1 MLFWYNVALHKKS
14 LIFFNTVFYEIT
26 HNKDIVMEKI
36 LDIVEAIAHEKGLK
50 SEKVTEAIK
59 TAFIQTAKRVI
70 NQKFAFEAVINNQTK
85 AVDLIQIITVV
96 ADNDERLQDE
106 NLAPA
111 YISITEAREY
121 DDQVEID
128 DQLQIPHDLEEYGR
142 TAASQ
147 LHREIEFHIQ
157 RLVEDEIFNKY
168 KSKIGTLVTGRVT
181 RVDPQNAT
189 YIEIDEIRAVLP
201 MKNRIKGEVFK
212 VGDHLKA
219 VVRRVDMNKENGI
232 QIELSRTSPKFLE
245 ELLALEVPE
254 IADGTVIV
262 ERSAR
267 IPGERAKI
275 ALFSTHPQVDAVG
288 ATVGVKGVRIN
299 AVSQELIGE
308 NIDCIEYTTIPELF
322 ISRIM
327 SPAIISAVEI
337 IKDENGEAQKAII
350 TLPSDQKSKAI
361 GKSGIN
367 IRLASMLSGL
377 NIELVES
384 DSKNSQNSEIQE
396 PKEQKDGVDAL
407 KALFS

>member
-1 MLFWYNVALHKKS
+1 
-14 LIFFNTVFYEIT
+14 
-26 HNKDIVMEKI
+26 MEKI
-36 LDIVEAIAHEKGLK
+36 LDIVEAIANEKGLK
-50 SEKVTEAIK
+50 SEKVKEALK

-70 NQKFAFEAVINNQTK
+70 NSKFAFEAVINNQTK
-85 AVDLIQIITVV
+85 TLDIIQTITVV
-96 ADNDERLQDE
+96 SDNDERLKDE
-106 NLAPA
+106 EIAPA

-121 DDQVEID
+121 DDQVELD

-147 LHREIEFHIQ
+147 LHREIEYHIQ
-157 RLVEDEIFNKY
+157 RVIEDEIFNKY
-168 KSKIGTLVTGRVT
+168 KAKIGSLVNGRVT
-181 RVDPQNAT
+181 RVDNQNST

-201 MKNRIKGEVFK
+201 MKSRIKGEVFK

-322 ISRIM
+322 ISRVM
-327 SPAIISAVEI
+327 SPAIISTVEI
-337 IKDENGEAQKAII
+337 VKDENGEAQKAII
-350 TLPSDQKSKAI
+350 TLPADQKSKAI
-361 GKSGIN
+361 GKNGIN

-377 NIELVES
+377 NIELIES
-384 DSKNSQNSEIQE
+384 DAKASQMNDMQE
-396 PKEQKDGVDAL
+396 PKEQKEGVDAL
-407 KALFS
+407 QALFS

>member
-1 MLFWYNVALHKKS
+1 
-14 LIFFNTVFYEIT
+14 
-26 HNKDIVMEKI
+26 MEKI

-50 SEKVTEAIK
+50 PEKVKEALK

-70 NQKFAFEAVINNQTK
+70 NSKFAFEAVINSQTK
-85 AVDLIQIITVV
+85 TLDVIQTITVV
-96 ADNDERLQDE
+96 ADDDERLKDE
-106 NLAPA
+106 ETAPA

-121 DDQVEID
+121 DDQVELD

-142 TAASQ
+142 TAASS
-147 LHREIEFHIQ
+147 LHREIEYHIQ
-157 RLVEDEIFNKY
+157 RLIEDEIFNKY
-168 KSKIGTLVTGRVT
+168 KAKIGTLVTGRVT
-181 RVDPQNAT
+181 RVDNNNAT
-189 YIEIDEIRAVLP
+189 YIDVDEVRAVLP
-201 MKNRIKGEVFK
+201 MKSRIKGEVFK

-219 VVRRVDMNKENGI
+219 VVRRVNMDKENGI

-254 IADGTVIV
+254 IADGTVII
-262 ERSAR
+262 EKSAR

-275 ALFSTHPQVDAVG
+275 ALVSMHPQVDAVG

-308 NIDCIEYTTIPELF
+308 NIDCIEYTSIPELF
-322 ISRIM
+322 LSRIM

-337 IKDENGEAQKAII
+337 VKDENGEAEKAII
-350 TLPSDQKSKAI
+350 TLSSDQKSKAI
-361 GKSGIN
+361 GKGGIN

-384 DSKNSQNSEIQE
+384 DKSEQDGSE
-396 PKEQKDGVDAL
+396 SSSEQKESVDAL
-407 KALFS
+407 AALFN